1 MNEYFCSKCFLSIY
15 SAVDRKTLCI
25 VCGGNTI
32 KNPEKG
38 VKQHLM
44 QFREV
49 TNVNQPKEAVM
60 NIKLIIKIVVLIIAA
75 IVVYLNKGIIAS
87 AVLGGAL
94 AVVYFSLTG
103 STLNWKIPKKK

>member
-1 MNEYFCSKCFLSIY
+1 MD
-15 SAVDRKTLCI
+15 V
-25 VCGGNTI
+25 
-32 KNPEKG
+32 
-38 VKQHLM
+38 
-44 QFREV
+44 
-49 TNVNQPKEAVM
+49 
-60 NIKLIIKIVVLIIAA
+60 KLIIKIVVLIAAA